1 MGNTKIKMADIK
13 AAPWNA
19 RKDITPESVRDL
31 AKSIEETGLIN
42 PIALWESPDG
52 AMYCIAGNRRLEAF
66 RHLGIEEITE
76 GVDFLF
82 FRGTETD
89 ARQATIT
96 ENLQR
101 EDVGVL
107 EEAALVESLIGLGM
121 TAHQVASQIGRPES
135 WVNRRKKLLALDE
148 AWKGRADGMTADALE
163 RIAEYPADVQK
174 SVAKKCT
181 YPVKTWKDVAPYFSR
196 EDRGL
201 DSAKFDTDA
210 CRACTQRTGQSTD
223 LFGEVEDNGLGKCLC
238 AKCYDR
244 KLKAYQ
250 DECVRKAAE
259 GADEVVRLK
268 WEWEMPRDATDER
281 TDEHPCAYVCV
292 KWDGESLVRWGESKK
307 AKDEREAKER
317 EEREAADA
325 EQNEK
330 RDRMCNIVNRLTSA
344 FVEPNDD
351 EISEPRESLEK
362 ELRLRIS
369 GKSDMETGM
378 LVKFIMDALADDYG
392 YRRYEEWAD
401 TCRALP
407 FVPTLAG
414 IAKDE
419 LEEFLSEYPATEE

>member
-13 AAPWNA
+13 TAPWNA
-19 RKDITPESVRDL
+19 RKGITPESVKGL

-42 PIALWESPDG
+42 PITLWESPDG

-76 GVDFLF
+76 GVDFMF
-82 FRGTETD
+82 FVGDEND
-89 ARQATIT
+89 ARQVTIT

-101 EDVGVL
+101 EDIGVL
-107 EEAALVESLIGLGM
+107 EEAALVESLVDLGM
-121 TAHQVASQIGRPES
+121 TAHQVAAQIGRPES
-135 WVNRRKKLLALDE
+135 WVSRRKKLLALDE
-148 AWKGRADGMTADALE
+148 AWKGKADGMTADALE

-181 YPVKTWKDVAPYFSR
+181 YPVKTWKDVASYFSR

-210 CRACTQRTGQSTD
+210 CRACTQRTGQNTD
-223 LFGEVEDNGLGKCLC
+223 LFGEVEDDGLGNCLC

-244 KLKAYQ
+244 KLKAHQ
-250 DECVRKAAE
+250 DECIRKATEA
-259 GADEVVRLK
+259 ADEVVRLK
-268 WEWEMPRDATDER
+268 WEWEMPNDATDER

-292 KWDGESLVRWGESKK
+292 KWDGEVLVRWGESKK

-317 EEREAADA
+317 EEREAANA
-325 EQNEK
+325 EENE
-330 RDRMCNIVNRLTSA
+330 RHERLRNAVNRLGSA
-344 FVEPNDD
+344 F
-351 EISEPRESLEK
+351 SEPGEGEENDARFALEQ
-362 ELRLRIS
+362 ELRLRIE
-369 GKSDMETGM
+369 GKADAETDM
-378 LVKFIMDALADDYG
+378 LVRFAMDALADDYG

-401 TCRALP
+401 ICRALP

-419 LEEFLSEYPATEE
+419 LDEFLSEYPATEE